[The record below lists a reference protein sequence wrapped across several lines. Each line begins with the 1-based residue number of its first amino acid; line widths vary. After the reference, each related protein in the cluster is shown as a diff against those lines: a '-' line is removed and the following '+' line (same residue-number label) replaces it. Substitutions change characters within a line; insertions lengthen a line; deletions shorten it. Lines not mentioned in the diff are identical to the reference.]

1 MGDFLP
7 ERAQPV
13 NCAWA
18 WHAGLVEIPEA
29 WRGLIADYTAHLRD
43 GRGLSRHTVRAYET
57 DLVSLAGFLSENGT
71 IPAGVTLSNLRAWA
85 AQMKDEGVSA
95 ATLQRRVAAVR
106 GFFSWAHEDGLLAHN
121 PAARLRSPK
130 VPRRLP
136 VDVSASAAKTL
147 LDAVA
152 AASAESGDPMDHR
165 DSAILETLYSSGIR
179 VGELCALNIGDID
192 WDRGLVRVL
201 GKGAKER
208 TAPLGRPALRALRR
222 WLERRPERTTP
233 MSGEALFL
241 GARGA
246 RVDQRVVRQM
256 VHRRLLAV
264 PEAPNVGPHGLR
276 HAMATH
282 LLEGGA
288 DLRSVQ
294 EMLGH
299 TSVATTQIYT
309 HVTGERLR
317 AAYRQAHPRA

>member
-1 MGDFLP
+1 MEDFLP
-7 ERAQPV
+7 ERAGPV
-13 NCAWA
+13 NCVGA
-18 WHAGLVEIPEA
+18 WHAGHVEMPEA
-29 WRGLIADYTAHLRD
+29 WRGLIADYAAHLRD

-57 DLVSLAGFLSENGT
+57 DLASLAGFLSENET
-71 IPAGVTLSNLRAWA
+71 TPAGVTLSNLRAWA
-85 AQMKDEGVSA
+85 AQMKDEGISA

-130 VPRRLP
+130 APRRLP
-136 VDVSASAAKTL
+136 VDVSPSAATTL

-152 AASAESGDPMDHR
+152 AASAESGDPTDYR
-165 DSAILETLYSSGIR
+165 DLAILETLYSSGIR
-179 VGELCALNIGDID
+179 VGELCALNLGDID

-201 GKGAKER
+201 GKGGKER
-208 TAPLGRPALRALRR
+208 KAPLGAPALRALRA
-222 WLERRPERTTP
+222 WLAHRTAFSTQT
-233 MSGEALFL
+233 SGDALFL
-241 GARGA
+241 GARGG
-246 RVDQRVVRQM
+246 RVDQRVVRRM

-264 PEAPNVGPHGLR
+264 PDAPNVGPHGLR

-299 TSVATTQIYT
+299 ISVATTQIYT

>member
-1 MGDFLP
+1 M
-7 ERAQPV
+7 
-13 NCAWA
+13 
-18 WHAGLVEIPEA
+18 VEVSQA
-29 WRGLIADYTAHLRD
+29 WRGLIADYAAHLRD
-43 GRGLSRHTVRAYET
+43 VRGLSRHTARAYET
-57 DLVSLAGFLSENGT
+57 DLTSLAGFMMERRST
-71 IPAGVTLSNLRAWA
+71 APADATLSDLRAWA
-85 AQMKDEGVSA
+85 AWMKGQGA
-95 ATLQRRVAAVR
+95 AASTVQRRVAAVR
-106 GFFSWAHEDGLLAHN
+106 GFFSWAYEGGLLRQN

-130 VPRRLP
+130 VPKRLP
-136 VDVSASAAKTL
+136 ADVSAADAQAL

-152 AASAESGDPMDHR
+152 AASVKSGDPMDHR

-222 WLERRPERTTP
+222 WLERRTERTTP
-233 MSGEALFL
+233 VSGEALFL

-299 TSVATTQIYT
+299 SSVATTQIYT

-317 AAYRQAHPRA
+317 VAYRQAHPRA